1 MAVGKCVSR
10 YYRYLFAALPISLL
24 STISLFAE
32 YRTRAEYVMG
42 TLMEIT
48 LEAPAA
54 AHAELFAQAFGE
66 ARRLDGIFS
75 LYKPASD
82 LSRLNAKS
90 GLTVNVAPEIIELSQ
105 ISMDLFL
112 KTDGAFDPSILPLID
127 CWKKSA
133 AAGKRPS
140 RESLRAALARIGMER
155 VSAALPPRA
164 GGPTA
169 PIGSPGFQLPA
180 GMRLTF
186 DGIAKGYAV
195 DRVAAVLK
203 GRGVGSGF
211 VNLGESSQYAWGNS
225 PSGGPWKVALRD
237 PADPNQL
244 VATLVLQDQGLS
256 TSGSYE
262 QFIKIGNRRVSHIFD
277 PQNGMPVR
285 ADAAATVVCRS
296 ATLAD
301 AYSTAVLVLH
311 SRGVRT
317 FHHLTIEWVLVDGRG
332 AARRVFKSAN
342 LPLSSASLATIGSGR

>member
-1 MAVGKCVSR
+1 
-10 YYRYLFAALPISLL
+10 
-24 STISLFAE
+24 
-32 YRTRAEYVMG
+32 
-42 TLMEIT
+42 
-48 LEAPAA
+48 
-54 AHAELFAQAFGE
+54 
-66 ARRLDGIFS
+66 
-75 LYKPASD
+75 
-82 LSRLNAKS
+82 
-90 GLTVNVAPEIIELSQ
+90 
-105 ISMDLFL
+105 
-112 KTDGAFDPSILPLID
+112 
-127 CWKKSA
+127 
-133 AAGKRPS
+133 
-140 RESLRAALARIGMER
+140 
-155 VSAALPPRA
+155 
-164 GGPTA
+164 
-169 PIGSPGFQLPA
+169 
-180 GMRLTF
+180 MRLTF

-195 DRVAAVLK
+195 DRVAAILK
-203 GRGVGSGF
+203 ARGVGSGF